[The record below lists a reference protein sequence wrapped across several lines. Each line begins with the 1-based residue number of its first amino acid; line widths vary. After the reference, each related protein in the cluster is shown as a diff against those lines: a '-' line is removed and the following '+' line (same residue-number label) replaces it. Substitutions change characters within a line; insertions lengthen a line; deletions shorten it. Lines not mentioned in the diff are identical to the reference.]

1 MDWVQTIGT
10 LAGMLVGFFTIWWR
24 LDSKL
29 ERKFDTLETR
39 FERKLDTLETKFE
52 HKFDILETK
61 FDRQFD
67 TLETKFE
74 HKFDILET
82 KFDRQFDTLDSK
94 IDTLN
99 AFLRDTLLEFKSEI
113 GELKGVAR
121 TPAPAQD

>member
-1 MDWVQTIGT
+1 M
-10 LAGMLVGFFTIWWR
+10 GFFTIWWR

-39 FERKLDTLETKFE
+39 FERKLDTLETKF
-52 HKFDILETK
+52 
-61 FDRQFD
+61 DRQFD
-67 TLETKFE
+67 TLETKF
-74 HKFDILET
+74 
-82 KFDRQFDTLDSK
+82 DRKFDTLDSK

>member
-1 MDWVQTIGT
+1 MEWTQPIGT

-29 ERKFDTLETR
+29 ERK
-39 FERKLDTLETKFE
+39 LDTLETKF
-52 HKFDILETK
+52 
-61 FDRQFD
+61 DR
-67 TLETKFE
+67 K
-74 HKFDILET
+74 
-82 KFDRQFDTLDSK
+82 FDTLDSK

-99 AFLRDTLLEFKSEI
+99 AFLRDTLLAFKSEI

>member
-1 MDWVQTIGT
+1 MEWTQTIGT

-39 FERKLDTLETKFE
+39 FERKLDT
-52 HKFDILETK
+52 
-61 FDRQFD
+61 
-67 TLETKFE
+67 
-74 HKFDILET
+74 LET

>member
-1 MDWVQTIGT
+1 MDWTQTIGT

-29 ERKFDTLETR
+29 ERK
-39 FERKLDTLETKFE
+39 LDT
-52 HKFDILETK
+52 
-61 FDRQFD
+61 
-67 TLETKFE
+67 
-74 HKFDILET
+74 LET

>member
-1 MDWVQTIGT
+1 MEWTQTIGT

-29 ERKFDTLETR
+29 ERKFDTLET
-39 FERKLDTLETKFE
+39 
-52 HKFDILETK
+52 K
-61 FDRQFD
+61 FDR
-67 TLETKFE
+67 K
-74 HKFDILET
+74 
-82 KFDRQFDTLDSK
+82 FDTLDSK

>member
-29 ERKFDTLETR
+29 ERKFDTLET
-39 FERKLDTLETKFE
+39 KFE
-52 HKFDILETK
+52 HE
-61 FDRQFD
+61 FD
-67 TLETKFE
+67 TLETKF
-74 HKFDILET
+74 
-82 KFDRQFDTLDSK
+82 DRKFDTLDSK

>member
-1 MDWVQTIGT
+1 MDWTQTIGT

-29 ERKFDTLETR
+29 ERKFDTLET
-39 FERKLDTLETKFE
+39 
-52 HKFDILETK
+52 K
-61 FDRQFD
+61 FDR
-67 TLETKFE
+67 K
-74 HKFDILET
+74 
-82 KFDRQFDTLDSK
+82 FDTLDSK

>member
-39 FERKLDTLETKFE
+39 FERK
-52 HKFDILETK
+52 
-61 FDRQFD
+61 FD

-74 HKFDILET
+74 HKFDTLET
-82 KFDRQFDTLDSK
+82 KFDRKFDTLDSK

>member
-1 MDWVQTIGT
+1 MDWTQTIGT

-29 ERKFDTLETR
+29 ERK
-39 FERKLDTLETKFE
+39 LDTLETKFE
-52 HKFDILETK
+52 HKFDTLETK
-61 FDRQFD
+61 FDR
-67 TLETKFE
+67 K
-74 HKFDILET
+74 
-82 KFDRQFDTLDSK
+82 FDTLDSK

-99 AFLRDTLLEFKSEI
+99 AFLRDTLLAFKSEI

>member
-1 MDWVQTIGT
+1 MEWTQTIGT

-29 ERKFDTLETR
+29 ERK
-39 FERKLDTLETKFE
+39 
-52 HKFDILETK
+52 
-61 FDRQFD
+61 
-67 TLETKFE
+67 
-74 HKFDILET
+74 
-82 KFDRQFDTLDSK
+82 FDTLDSK

>member
-1 MDWVQTIGT
+1 MDWTQTIGT

-29 ERKFDTLETR
+29 ERK
-39 FERKLDTLETKFE
+39 LDTLETKF
-52 HKFDILETK
+52 
-61 FDRQFD
+61 DR
-67 TLETKFE
+67 K
-74 HKFDILET
+74 
-82 KFDRQFDTLDSK
+82 FDTLDSK

>member
-1 MDWVQTIGT
+1 MEWTQTIGT

-52 HKFDILETK
+52 HKFD
-61 FDRQFD
+61 

-74 HKFDILET
+74 HKFDTLET
-82 KFDRQFDTLDSK
+82 KFDRKFDTLDSK

>member
-1 MDWVQTIGT
+1 MEWTQTIGT

-29 ERKFDTLETR
+29 ERK
-39 FERKLDTLETKFE
+39 
-52 HKFDILETK
+52 
-61 FDRQFD
+61 
-67 TLETKFE
+67 
-74 HKFDILET
+74 
-82 KFDRQFDTLDSK
+82 FDTLDSK

-121 TPAPAQD
+121 TPAPAQDRQREKISHPDTAKD

>member
-29 ERKFDTLETR
+29 ERK
-39 FERKLDTLETKFE
+39 
-52 HKFDILETK
+52 
-61 FDRQFD
+61 
-67 TLETKFE
+67 
-74 HKFDILET
+74 
-82 KFDRQFDTLDSK
+82 FDTLDSK

>member
-1 MDWVQTIGT
+1 MDWTQTIGT

-29 ERKFDTLETR
+29 ERKFDTLET
-39 FERKLDTLETKFE
+39 KFE
-52 HKFDILETK
+52 HK
-61 FDRQFD
+61 FD
-67 TLETKFE
+67 TLETKF
-74 HKFDILET
+74 
-82 KFDRQFDTLDSK
+82 DRKFDTLDSK